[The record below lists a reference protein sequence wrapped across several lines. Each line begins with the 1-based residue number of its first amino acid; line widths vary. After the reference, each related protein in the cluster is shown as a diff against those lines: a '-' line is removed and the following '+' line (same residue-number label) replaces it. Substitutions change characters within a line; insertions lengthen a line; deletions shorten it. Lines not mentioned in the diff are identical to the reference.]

1 MSESCRRFDIRVSGN
16 SFRPRFALS
25 PSAMVLKTAD
35 YVIAFL
41 RPRAKIII
49 LTFFTYLALC

>member
-1 MSESCRRFDIRVSGN
+1 
-16 SFRPRFALS
+16 
-25 PSAMVLKTAD
+25 MVLKTAD